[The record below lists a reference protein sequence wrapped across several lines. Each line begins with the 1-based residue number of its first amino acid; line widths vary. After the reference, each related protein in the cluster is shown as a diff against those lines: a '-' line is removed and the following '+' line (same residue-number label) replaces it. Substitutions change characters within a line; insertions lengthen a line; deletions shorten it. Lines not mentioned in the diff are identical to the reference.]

1 MIAPATNAG
10 VIKNAKH
17 PNAGYLFTVFL
28 ASPEAQRIW
37 QQYRGES
44 SAFVLGTP
52 AYEYAQRRKMVYM
65 TQDKA
70 EMINR
75 LTTDYGRV
83 LGFTQ

>member
-1 MIAPATNAG
+1 
-10 VIKNAKH
+10 VIKGARH

-28 ASPEAQRIW
+28 TSPEAQKIW

-44 SAFVLGTP
+44 SAFVPGTA
-52 AYEYAQRRKMVYM
+52 AYEYAQGRKMVYM
-65 TQDKA
+65 TQDKG

-75 LTTDYGRV
+75 LTTEYGKL